1 MLILATW
8 LTHLRIAEKVKERIP
23 EIDLSYLMMGSI
35 APDSGEPD
43 ETDRNYDPPK
53 EITHFEVKKEENK
66 CKIDLDA
73 FFEKYL
79 APSKIFTRSDNTRS
93 FLWGYYFHLIT
104 DSIWVEKYLQPNQ
117 KTYDAENHEDKDFI
131 SIMREEIYALD
142 FLYLQE
148 KGNGIIED
156 FKEAKPDLIFFNE
169 FKPSYIYECQQKI
182 VEYYEKENYTLDRDY
197 RFYNLDVIEA
207 FINEATQKCIEVL
220 L

>member
-1 MLILATW
+1 VLILATW

-43 ETDRNYDPPK
+43 ETDRNYNPPK
-53 EITHFEVKKEENK
+53 EITHFAVKKEENK
-66 CKIDLDA
+66 CNIDLDA

-117 KTYDAENHEDKDFI
+117 TIYDAENHEDKDFI